1 MGIFVDHPA
10 SLRLSNN
17 EQCVLENVRLLQV
30 LLFLA
35 ALVDRSRA
43 IKYQWSGNDQSTNGK
58 RVPVIS
64 P

>member
-30 LLFLA
+30 LSFLA
-35 ALVDRSRA
+35 ALVDRSWA
-43 IKYQWSGNDQSTNGK
+43 IKYYWSGNDQSTYGK